1 MASGCHK
8 PAFFMIQIKKD
19 KYIINIE
26 RVDGTIYIR
35 SSGIVPKDV
44 ERIIQWLDEEMTR
57 KTLLK
62 EIERK

>member
-1 MASGCHK
+1 MT
-8 PAFFMIQIKKD
+8 QIKKG

-35 SSGIVPKDV
+35 STGIVPKDI
-44 ERIIQWLDEEMTR
+44 EKIIQQLNKNKWMNEEVTR

-62 EIERK
+62 EIECR